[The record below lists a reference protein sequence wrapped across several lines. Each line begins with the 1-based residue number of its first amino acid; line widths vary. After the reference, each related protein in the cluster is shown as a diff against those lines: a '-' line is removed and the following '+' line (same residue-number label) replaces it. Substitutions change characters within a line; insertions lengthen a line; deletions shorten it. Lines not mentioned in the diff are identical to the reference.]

1 MNKKA
6 IINIRGVHQVEDNRD
21 TIELITEGKYY
32 KKGNNYY
39 IHYDESE
46 ISGMEGTSTTIKIE
60 PERVV
65 MLRHGN
71 NAARMV
77 FEKGRKYAAEYYTP
91 FGGMEVNVTS
101 KRLKADFNECSGE
114 LYIKYIL
121 DVDDRVL
128 STNEIHVTV
137 REVNG

>member
-6 IINIRGVHQVEDNRD
+6 IITIRGIHQVEDNRD
-21 TIELITEGKYY
+21 TIELVTEGNYY

-65 MLRHGN
+65 MLRRGEN
-71 NAARMV
+71 TARMV
-77 FEKGRKYAAEYYTP
+77 FEKGRKHAAEYYTP
-91 FGGMEVNVTS
+91 FGEMGVNVTS
-101 KRLKADFNECSGE
+101 KKLKADFNESSGE
-114 LYIKYIL
+114 LYIKYVL
-121 DVDDRVL
+121 DIDDRIL

-137 REVNG
+137 RGVN